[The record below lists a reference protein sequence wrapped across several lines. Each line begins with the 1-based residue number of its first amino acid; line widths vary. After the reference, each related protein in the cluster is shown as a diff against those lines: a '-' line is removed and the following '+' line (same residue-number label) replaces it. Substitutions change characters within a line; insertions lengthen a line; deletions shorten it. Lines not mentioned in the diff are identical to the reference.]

1 MAVNWSWKNKMG
13 TMTFSHRDGEKYKVT
28 LYQGNCLGVMIY
40 HYTGADKNNYSF
52 EGYWEDIPTLRKF
65 LGLTKGHDIIYPNL
79 VKIRLNVYYKEC
91 LKIAEL
97 FAKANIKTILYY
109 EEVK

>member
-40 HYTGADKNNYSF
+40 HYTGEDKHNYSF
-52 EGYWEDIPTLRKF
+52 DGCWLDLAHLKRC
-65 LGLTKGHDIIYPNL
+65 LGLAKGHDNIYNNI

-109 EEVK
+109 EEEK